1 MDYNYCMKQFS
12 CNVCKRNLYCGKEKR
27 MRKII
32 RIGSKD
38 FEMQSSAYT
47 QFKYKDET
55 GRSLVKDL
63 ITLADKY
70 KDLANKDF
78 GNSELQDIINQW
90 DDLDEFLMMT
100 LKIAFIMTHEADSN
114 QASNFETFLKQVD
127 GYMDN
132 INWFGEVV
140 ELALS
145 PLSGQ
150 VQTFIHKQQ

>member
-47 QFKYKDET
+47 QFKYKNDT
-55 GRSLVKDL
+55 QRSLVKDL
-63 ITLADKY
+63 TMLGEKFKGIDKDSDVLD
-70 KDLANKDF
+70 KWEDLED
-78 GNSELQDIINQW
+78 
-90 DDLDEFLMMT
+90 FLMMT
-100 LKIAFIMTHEADSN
+100 LRIAYIMTSEADSH
-114 QASNFETFLKQVD
+114 QVGSFDDFLKQVD
-127 GYMDN
+127 GYMSN
-132 INWFGEVV
+132 ISWFGEVV

-150 VQTFIHKQQ
+150 V

>member
-12 CNVCKRNLYCGKEKR
+12 CNGCKRNLYCGKEKR

-63 ITLADKY
+63 TSLGEKFKGLDKDTEVID
-70 KDLANKDF
+70 KWEDLED
-78 GNSELQDIINQW
+78 
-90 DDLDEFLMMT
+90 FLMMT
-100 LKIAFIMTHEADSN
+100 LKIAYIMTNEADSS
-114 QASNFETFLKQVD
+114 QAANFDIFLKQID
-127 GYMDN
+127 GYMNN

-140 ELALS
+140 ELALN

-150 VQTFIHKQQ
+150 V